1 MIGCIIQARM
11 DSSRLPG
18 KVMKKV
24 DNTNPLLFY
33 VINQLKFSQSLEKIV
48 VATTTKK
55 IDEKICNFT
64 MKQKI
69 DCFRGSELDVL
80 DRFYKCAKQ
89 FALST
94 IIRIPADKPLIDPTI
109 VDEIIKIFQT
119 NSYDYVTNFLVPTF
133 PSGTEVEVF
142 SFKALEQAWKN
153 AKLPS
158 EREHVTPY
166 LYNKKNKLKI
176 RNIENKENLSHFRWA
191 VDRME
196 DLKLVRILIS
206 RIKNRPI
213 LTKDII
219 YQLENDPKLKEIN
232 KNVDYYEGINKS
244 KEEDKE
250 FLKVKNKKK
259 IS

>member
-11 DSSRLPG
+11 SSSRLPG

-24 DNTNPLLFY
+24 DDENPLLFY
-33 VINQLKFSQSLEKIV
+33 VINQLKFSQLIEKIV

-55 IDEKICNFT
+55 VDDKICDFV
-64 MKQKI
+64 MKQNL

-89 FALST
+89 FSFST

-109 VDEIIKIFQT
+109 VDEILKFFQT
-119 NSYDYVTNFLVPTF
+119 NSYDYVTNFLVSTF

-142 SFKALEQAWKN
+142 SFKALEKAWKN

-166 LYNKKNKLKI
+166 MYNKKTKLKI
-176 RNIENKENLSHFRWA
+176 WNIENEKNLSHFRWA
-191 VDRME
+191 VDKME

-219 YQLENDPKLKEIN
+219 RQIKNDPKLIEIN

-244 KEEDKE
+244 KVEDNE
-250 FLKVKNKKK
+250 FLKVNSKKRRL
-259 IS
+259 